1 MILVVGFPERNFR
14 DVPQLAVDADVFG
27 PTNVCAPDHTAPV
40 LKTLR
45 CFGGTLGDGN
55 VIVFG
60 RD

>member
-1 MILVVGFPERNFR
+1 MEREEL
-14 DVPQLAVDADVFG
+14 DQIPWSQLAVDADVFG